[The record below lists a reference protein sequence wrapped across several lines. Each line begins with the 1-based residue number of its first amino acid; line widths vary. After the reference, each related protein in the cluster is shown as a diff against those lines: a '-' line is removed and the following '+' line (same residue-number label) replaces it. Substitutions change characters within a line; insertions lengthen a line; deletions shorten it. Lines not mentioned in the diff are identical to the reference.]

1 MSTSRERLICPLGPH
16 HDNFLGEITSIST
29 FTRGDTQVP
38 RWPDNP
44 LLISPISNSDD
55 ATKRLLYWGRAV
67 TPRYFVP
74 GPPERGRRR
83 GREALGDSK
92 WGEGQPKS
100 SSSYSY
106 SQPYS
111 PHRSPIIS
119 HSSTHNL
126 AQNVWSLCSSSLGF
140 SLQAP
145 IFSSTSSQGCFHLQ
159 SQQRCSSTMLLSF
172 HEP

>member
-1 MSTSRERLICPLGPH
+1 MQVVDTSTERLLCPLMPH
-16 HDNFLGEITSIST
+16 HDNFLGEITSTATS
-29 FTRGDTQVP
+29 TRGDTQVP

-83 GREALGDSK
+83 GRETLGDSK

-106 SQPYS
+106 SYSYS
-111 PHRSPIIS
+111 PS
-119 HSSTHNL
+119 
-126 AQNVWSLCSSSLGF
+126 AQNFTFANPQPHSKCLVSLLVKPGLQPLSSD
-140 SLQAP
+140 LQLCEPPRLFLPAE
-145 IFSSTSSQGCFHLQ
+145 STALFLDDASQF
-159 SQQRCSSTMLLSF
+159 
-172 HEP
+172 P